1 MTKIVGGERES
12 PQELTRCD
20 YNEHLCTD
28 EPELA
33 KVKVKHK
40 ESAAKNRKDQSEY
53 FKENYQNCC
62 KKIARQR
69 AQKKSANFF
78 HSKKCNKNHKIC
90 KGKSDRHVV

>member
-1 MTKIVGGERES
+1 
-12 PQELTRCD
+12 
-20 YNEHLCTD
+20 LCTD

-69 AQKKSANFF
+69 AQKSPPIFFTQKSVT
-78 HSKKCNKNHKIC
+78 KITRFG